1 MKGNTMNP
9 YVYAHVSIELASL
22 IPDKSS
28 NWPRADYVN
37 AILKLAETAIDE
49 LNITEE
55 TTDLD
60 ELLSDWC
67 RENDFE
73 YLFN

>member
-1 MKGNTMNP
+1 MKSP
-9 YVYAHVSIELASL
+9 YTYAHVAIELSSL
-22 IPDKSS
+22 MPDQSS
-28 NWPRADYVN
+28 NWPRADYVQ
-37 AILKLAETAIDE
+37 AILKLAESAINE

-67 RENDFE
+67 RKNDFE

>member
-1 MKGNTMNP
+1 MLNP
-9 YVYAHVSIELASL
+9 YIYAHVSIELSSL
-22 IPDKSS
+22 IPDESS

-37 AILKLAETAIDE
+37 AILKLAESAIQE
-49 LNITEE
+49 LNITDE

-67 RENDFE
+67 RKNDFE